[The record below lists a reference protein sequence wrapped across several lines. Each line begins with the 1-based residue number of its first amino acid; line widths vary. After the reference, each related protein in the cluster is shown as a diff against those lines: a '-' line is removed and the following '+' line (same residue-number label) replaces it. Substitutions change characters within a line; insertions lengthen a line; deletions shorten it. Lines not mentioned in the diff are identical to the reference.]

1 MLGLHMLVKVFQSHL
16 SKILQVTP
24 LRNRRLKYASPVG
37 RLRAEKRTGSFTAL
51 MSALTSVV
59 SGGTDAMADAAAS
72 NLPSHHLDPAV
83 DVEHLDVCHLGH
95 HK

>member
-1 MLGLHMLVKVFQSHL
+1 MWLVTSTIAV
-16 SKILQVTP
+16 
-24 LRNRRLKYASPVG
+24 PVG

-51 MSALTSVV
+51 MSALTNVV
-59 SGGTDAMADAAAS
+59 SGGQDAVADAAAA
-72 NLPSHHLDPAV
+72 NLPFHKLGPAV

>member
-1 MLGLHMLVKVFQSHL
+1 MTQFAHTHVHVHHVVS
-16 SKILQVTP
+16 T
-24 LRNRRLKYASPVG
+24 G
-37 RLRAEKRTGSFTAL
+37 RLRSEKRTGSFTAL

-59 SGGTDAMADAAAS
+59 SGGTDAVADAAAS
-72 NLPSHHLDPAV
+72 NLPQHAVDTAV